1 MNLRKKS
8 KKTKKQLYY
17 LKIDI
22 IFKNI
27 SFYSSLTGKDYYS
40 KANEDRTLGIYEK
53 DTDKEITN
61 NSKSSKWQ
69 ILYSAL

>member
-17 LKIDI
+17 LKIGI

-40 KANEDRTLGIYEK
+40 KSNEDRTLGIYEK

-61 NSKSSKWQ
+61 NSKLSKWQ
-69 ILYSAL
+69 ILYSTL